1 MKSQDKN
8 IAGKKPEASVVVR
21 GAAGRGALPSGKPG
35 KLATP
40 AGGKK
45 AETPKD
51 EASLLGSKASWVRRG
66 LLVTVAFSALLLEP
80 SRPVAPE
87 LQGGAQAAGDAKPAE
102 APKSGEKSSGQKVET
117 KEVITPNTPLSDE
130 QLKVLKTL
138 EKRRDALDQRE
149 LELNRREDRVKTAE
163 KNLDAKYSELK
174 SIRDEIK
181 GLFDAEK
188 KARDERVKAMVTT
201 ICLNMKPDQAAQVL
215 QNMDTPTVLRIMS
228 LTPEK
233 QLGKI
238 LEKMD
243 KAKAAKLTTEYMNYQ
258 LKMPKPP
265 Q

>member
-8 IAGKKPEASVVVR
+8 I
-21 GAAGRGALPSGKPG
+21 
-35 KLATP
+35 
-40 AGGKK
+40 GGKRPEPPSVIRAGQGRPGLPTAK
-45 AETPKD
+45 QASTLPVARAGNLKD
-51 EASLLGSKASWVRRG
+51 SASLGGSKASWVRRG
-66 LLVTVAFSALLLEP
+66 LLATVAFSALLLEP

-87 LQGGAQAAGDAKPAE
+87 LSGSAQAAGDAKPAE
-102 APKSGEKSSGQKVET
+102 TKAGEKSSGQKVEQ
-117 KEVITPNTPLSDE
+117 KAVVTPNTPLSDE

-149 LELNRREDRVKTAE
+149 LELNRREDRVKSAE
-163 KNLDAKYSELK
+163 KNLDAKYTELK

-243 KAKAAKLTTEYMNYQ
+243 KTKAAKLTTEYMNYQ
-258 LKMPKPP
+258 LKMPKTP